1 MSGFRSQSPLMFFHG
16 CCCSYP
22 GGRAGRAKA
31 EQKIALEQGGAA
43 AATL

>member
-1 MSGFRSQSPLMFFHG
+1 MSGFGSQSPLNVLP
-16 CCCSYP
+16 CYCCSCP
-22 GGRAGRAKA
+22 EGQAGRAKA